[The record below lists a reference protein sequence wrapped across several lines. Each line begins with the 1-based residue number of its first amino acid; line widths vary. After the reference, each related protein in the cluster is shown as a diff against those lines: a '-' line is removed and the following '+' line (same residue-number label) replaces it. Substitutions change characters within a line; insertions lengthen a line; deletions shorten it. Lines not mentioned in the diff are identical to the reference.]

1 MEFKSSQVAFKSKNN
16 FTDDMKRFVIDEAAR
31 FTTDGNEAASASLD
45 EMAEKAVRLSA
56 EKNKRGVEEQKQ
68 ILHEIK
74 EKKKELKKESIH
86 LIQRRLQEVLL
97 ILQMQEIVYLLL
109 TQLVMKNLQQRSLE
123 MMRYR
128 KRNLRRIQ
136 IRDFLMI
143 PNLIRKASRRSLI
156 KSRIQPKKKNQRSRK
171 RLPLRLLLQRCFE
184 QRRIWQ
190 MILLRISQQE
200 MLFQME
206 YRGYLKPLLI

>member
-74 EKKKELKKESIH
+74 EKKQELKKESINPSVPEK
-86 LIQRRLQEVLL
+86 IARGSSYSTDTGNSVPASNSTGNEKFTTEKFGNDEVSEKEFTKDT
-97 ILQMQEIVYLLL
+97 EI
-109 TQLVMKNLQQRSLE
+109 
-123 MMRYR
+123 
-128 KRNLRRIQ
+128 
-136 IRDFLMI
+136 F
-143 PNLIRKASRRSLI
+143 
-156 KSRIQPKKKNQRSRK
+156 
-171 RLPLRLLLQRCFE
+171 
-184 QRRIWQ
+184 
-190 MILLRISQQE
+190 
-200 MLFQME
+200 
-206 YRGYLKPLLI
+206 